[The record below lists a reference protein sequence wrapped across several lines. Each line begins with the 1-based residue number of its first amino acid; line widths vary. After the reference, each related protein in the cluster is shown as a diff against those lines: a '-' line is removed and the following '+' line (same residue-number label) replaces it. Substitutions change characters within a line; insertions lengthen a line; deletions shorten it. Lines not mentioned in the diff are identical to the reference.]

1 MMLDKYENINTVD
14 DEPTSL
20 DFRFILFYIIIIIKV
35 MGIIFLI
42 TTFLNT
48 NIHIFNTN
56 LFNFNRFMIISYR
69 LYEWPTIK
77 SNTYLFNI

>member
-1 MMLDKYENINTVD
+1 MMLDKYDNINTVD

-20 DFRFILFYIIIIIKV
+20 DFRFILFYIIIIKI

-48 NIHIFNTN
+48 NIDIFNTN
-56 LFNFNRFMIISYR
+56 LFNFNRLMIISYR

>member
-1 MMLDKYENINTVD
+1 MTLDKYDNINTVD

-48 NIHIFNTN
+48 NIDIFNI
-56 LFNFNRFMIISYR
+56 FQVFKSII
-69 LYEWPTIK
+69 I
-77 SNTYLFNI
+77 